1 MAAVIARNPFLN
13 LSPKTTPY
21 APTITNN
28 HLPVMDVGSK
38 APPLLASEL
47 IGPKGWI
54 RNVLCLELA
63 ADYDAEHISSML
75 RTAWRSF
82 KARTPMV
89 GVEAVPADP
98 DVKPAG
104 QLKLQPYSDG
114 EIEDFIIKD
123 HRNDNATPSFDQLK
137 EQGFPNA
144 AMDDEKL
151 CMRGRVG
158 EWPKFGIDRLA
169 TQMMQA
175 NLIKGGLLLNHLCF
189 HSYAD
194 GLSMWKLAEI
204 FAEDLRRAQ
213 GLTIEKPIE
222 IQVAD
227 RAKILRSTGEHVCAN
242 FAEEHTEFI
251 HLPFTPPGLPE
262 GLTNGESHAHV
273 YRFTPEAIRALKD
286 ECSPTKISSSLKDKI
301 PQEQLPKFISTN
313 DALSALLWK
322 SIQSAEHPDHSAVDP
337 SKPSIA
343 MVSLD
348 ARRRVHV
355 PIHPHTLGNILGFT
369 TAVLPLP
376 QILSKETTLADI
388 ACLIRLSVNKCGSTY
403 YDEMAHYVER
413 MDDVNRLAGTAF
425 LDMPG
430 SNVLLSN
437 WSEFDYYSIEWGPA
451 FGDRIK
457 SIRFP
462 AGGVCAGFQ
471 VILPYPADAPEGTV
485 EVLVSASNQG
495 WPRLLRNET
504 FHRFAH
510 NATKIPF
517 Q

>member
-1 MAAVIARNPFLN
+1 MQ
-13 LSPKTTPY
+13 
-21 APTITNN
+21 
-28 HLPVMDVGSK
+28 VMDATSK
-38 APPLLASEL
+38 APALLASEL

-54 RNVLCLELA
+54 RNVMCLELA
-63 ADYDAEHISSML
+63 ADYDAGNISSML
-75 RTAWRSF
+75 RTAWSSF
-82 KARTPMV
+82 KTRTPMV

-98 DVKPAG
+98 DTKPAG
-104 QLKLQPYSDG
+104 QLKLQPYGDG
-114 EIEDFIIKD
+114 EIEDFIVKD
-123 HRNDNATPSFDQLK
+123 HRNDKTATSFGQLK

-144 AMDDEKL
+144 AMEDDTF

-158 EWPKFGIDRLA
+158 EWPNFGIDRLP

-194 GLSMWKLAEI
+194 GLSMWKLAEL

-213 GLTIEKPIE
+213 GLTIEKPVE

-227 RAKILRSTGEHVCAN
+227 RAKILQSTGENVCAN
-242 FAEEHTEFI
+242 FAEDHPEYI

-262 GLTNGESHAHV
+262 GLTNGQSHAHV

-286 ECSPTKISSSLKDKI
+286 ECSPAKISSGLKGKI

-337 SKPSIA
+337 SKPSVG

-348 ARRRVHV
+348 ARRRLHV

-369 TAVLPLP
+369 TAVLPIQQL
-376 QILSKETTLADI
+376 ISKDTPLADV
-388 ACLIRLSVNKCGSTY
+388 ACLVRQAVNKCGSTY
-403 YDEMAHYVER
+403 YDELAHYIER

-430 SNVLLSN
+430 SNVLMSN

-451 FGDRIK
+451 FGDHIK
-457 SIRFP
+457 SVRFP

-471 VILPYPADAPEGTV
+471 VILPCPADAPEGTL
-485 EVLVSASNQG
+485 EVLVCASNQA
-495 WPRLLRNET
+495 WPRLLRDEF

-510 NATKIPF
+510 NATKVPF

>member
-1 MAAVIARNPFLN
+1 MDAA
-13 LSPKTTPY
+13 
-21 APTITNN
+21 
-28 HLPVMDVGSK
+28 SK

-47 IGPKGWI
+47 VGPKGWI
-54 RNVLCLELA
+54 RNMMCLELA
-63 ADYDAEHISSML
+63 ADYDVENISSML
-75 RTAWRSF
+75 RTAWSSF
-82 KARTPMV
+82 KERTPMV

-104 QLKLQPYSDG
+104 QLKLQPYRDG
-114 EIEDFIIKD
+114 EIEDFIVKD
-123 HRNDNATPSFDQLK
+123 HRNDSTAPSFSQLK
-137 EQGFPNA
+137 DEGFPNA

-158 EWPKFGIDRLA
+158 EWPQFGVDRLA

-194 GLSMWKLAEI
+194 GLSMWKLAEL

-213 GLTIEKPIE
+213 GLTIEKPVE

-227 RAKILRSTGEHVCAN
+227 RSKILQSTGENVCDN

-262 GLTNGESHAHV
+262 SLTKGDSHAHV
-273 YRFTPEAIRALKD
+273 YRFTPEAIRALKE
-286 ECSPTKISSSLKDKI
+286 ECSPAKISSSLKDKI
-301 PQEQLPKFISTN
+301 PQEQLPTFVSTN
-313 DALSALLWK
+313 DVLSALVWK
-322 SIQSAEHPDHSAVDP
+322 SIQSAEHPDHSALDP
-337 SKPSIA
+337 SKLSIG
-343 MVSLD
+343 MVALD

-355 PIHPHTLGNILGFT
+355 PIHPHTLGNIIGFT
-369 TAVLPLP
+369 TAVLPISQL
-376 QILSKETTLADI
+376 ISKDTPLADI
-388 ACLIRLSVNKCGSTY
+388 ACLVRQGVNKCGSTY

-413 MDDVNRLAGTAF
+413 ADDVNRIAGTAF

-430 SNVLLSN
+430 SNVLFSN
-437 WSEFDYYSIEWGPA
+437 WSDFDFYSIEWGPA

-457 SIRFP
+457 SLRFP

-471 VILPYPADAPEGTV
+471 VILPSPADAPQGTM
-485 EVLVSASNQG
+485 EVLVSASNQA
-495 WPRLLRNET
+495 WPRLLRDET
-504 FHRFAH
+504 LLRFAH
-510 NATKIPF
+510 NATKVPF